1 MYVKHKG
8 KTFLKMIF
16 IRNAN
21 EIIRAGSKQL
31 LPPVGVM
38 FEGPVGL
45 YLVTEHMPQPR
56 YFKAT
61 PASRDGTYQGDP
73 ITAIVGSI
81 KSIVDLPAE
90 CPPPEEWPS
99 YMAPAKK
106 KGGGCAT
113 MGDQEPR
120 PDQ

>member
-1 MYVKHKG
+1 MYVTYKG
-8 KTFLKMIF
+8 KTFLKMVF

-21 EIIRAGSKQL
+21 EIIRAGTRHL

-45 YLVTEHMPQPR
+45 YLVAEHMPQPR
-56 YFKAT
+56 YFKAVPT
-61 PASRDGTYQGDP
+61 SRDGTYKGDP

-90 CPPPEEWPS
+90 CSPPEEW
-99 YMAPAKK
+99 AQFIVPAKK
-106 KGGGCAT
+106 KGSA
-113 MGDQEPR
+113 
-120 PDQ
+120 